1 VREGPRS
8 TAPATPPTAWK
19 PESIGLVRRR
29 AGSAP
34 ACSDQAAS
42 KWASATRTL
51 AQTDRSNIQAGTSSQ
66 RSASEP
72 LRLQRK
78 QCHPISRS
86 PRERRSEIQT
96 PDVMGTAILETRF
109 RGRSQALL
117 YNTIRPRASI
127 GYKPAPEV
135 FVSAFAAW
143 RMRSRPAPPA
153 TLAQP
158 PTLNR
163 TDASPTP
170 RRLRLRRRRKGG

>member
-1 VREGPRS
+1 MKRRATARNDSSPTSRRLYDQGDLCRPVASSGR
-8 TAPATPPTAWK
+8 APAAMTT
-19 PESIGLVRRR
+19 LDV
-29 AGSAP
+29 
-34 ACSDQAAS
+34 
-42 KWASATRTL
+42 SATLTFVSRRL
-51 AQTDRSNIQAGTSSQ
+51 RLSTSSQ